1 MRSVYKMVDKIAASA
16 ATVLINGE
24 SGTGK
29 ELIAQAIHQRSDRA
43 DKPFVAI
50 NCGAIPETLL
60 ESQLFG
66 HVKGSYTGADRDH
79 DGFCRQAEGGTIFLD
94 EIGETPHAIQVKL
107 LRMLQEREIYPVG
120 SSSPVK
126 VDVRVIAA
134 TNRDLEEEIARG
146 NFRTDLF
153 YRLNVI
159 PLHLPALRERVE
171 DIPLLVDHF
180 LKRTC
185 AEYKGSLGSIL
196 DENALRALQAYEW
209 PGNVRELENVIERA
223 SIMRD
228 GDRITVRDLPPELSD
243 EQSAGDLPAA
253 SLTVGSL
260 VTLEDLERAHIL
272 SVLEA
277 TGGARKQTSE
287 ILGINASTLYR
298 KLKKYGV
305 QDEDG
310 EGDEDQDTEVPG
322 AELLEAVDDVLRET
336 ADDRGET
343 VRTAGDANA
352 VTEADADEP
361 AHGLKLAPGRNCTV
375 ETFESGTLHGKLR
388 PGTCEKTCS
397 TVLTCWQKANRQI
410 ARYREQMARALLYP
424 PAVGRFTDAGGYP
437 ESSLRARGGRSKEDV
452 MFNRKGFTLIELM
465 IVVVIIGIL
474 AAIAIPNFISMQ
486 DRAKEAKVK
495 GGAHTLQLAAEDY
508 AVRNDGIYSDQG
520 GMVGPLLPQDPNGG
534 NNLQNAFDGTY
545 SEPQWAAAAAGA
557 GQIGIVAIQ
566 DANGINVGYTI
577 TGYGKDANSGNAGVI
592 LTLSSGQ

>member
-1 MRSVYKMVDKIAASA
+1 KNRTRKQIIGQSPRMRSVYKMVDKIAASA

-29 ELIAQAIHQRSDRA
+29 ELIAQAIHQGSDRA
-43 DKPFVAI
+43 DKTFVAI

-94 EIGETPHAIQVKL
+94 EIGETPHTIQVKL

-126 VDVRVIAA
+126 VNVRVIAA

-159 PLHLPALRERVE
+159 PLHLPSLRERIE

-180 LKRTC
+180 LKRNC
-185 AEYKGSLGSIL
+185 PDYKGSLGSIL
-196 DENALRALQAYEW
+196 DEAAMRALQAYAW

-228 GDRITVRDLPPELSD
+228 GDRITVRDLPPELGDPRPGD
-243 EQSAGDLPAA
+243 EPAPLHL
-253 SLTVGSL
+253 SVGSP
-260 VTLEDLERAHIL
+260 VSLEDLERAHIL
-272 SVLEA
+272 AVLEA
-277 TGGARKQTSE
+277 TSGARKQTSE

-310 EGDEDQDTEVPG
+310 DEGADLADGPDGTEVPG

-336 ADDRGET
+336 AVD
-343 VRTAGDANA
+343 
-352 VTEADADEP
+352 ADAD
-361 AHGLKLAPGRNCTV
+361 
-375 ETFESGTLHGKLR
+375 
-388 PGTCEKTCS
+388 
-397 TVLTCWQKANRQI
+397 
-410 ARYREQMARALLYP
+410 RE
-424 PAVGRFTDAGGYP
+424 AVP
-437 ESSLRARGGRSKEDV
+437 V
-452 MFNRKGFTLIELM
+452 
-465 IVVVIIGIL
+465 
-474 AAIAIPNFISMQ
+474 
-486 DRAKEAKVK
+486 
-495 GGAHTLQLAAEDY
+495 
-508 AVRNDGIYSDQG
+508 
-520 GMVGPLLPQDPNGG
+520 
-534 NNLQNAFDGTY
+534 
-545 SEPQWAAAAAGA
+545 
-557 GQIGIVAIQ
+557 
-566 DANGINVGYTI
+566 
-577 TGYGKDANSGNAGVI
+577 
-592 LTLSSGQ
+592 

>member
-1 MRSVYKMVDKIAASA
+1 MALGRILVVDDEDSMCQYLSILLQKEGYEVATANGGAEALKLIEANPYDVVMTDIQMPKMDGIQLLKGIKGMDPTMPVIIMTAYASEQSAIDAVNLGAFSYLQKHCKNDEIKMVVRNALQLKQARTENAQLKKELTKNRTRKQIIGQSPRMRSVYKMVDKIAASA

-66 HVKGSYTGADRDH
+66 HVKGSFTGADRDH

-134 TNRDLEEEIARG
+134 TNRDLEEEIGRG

-171 DIPLLVDHF
+171 DIPLLADHF

-185 AEYKGSLGSIL
+185 ADYKGSLGSIL
-196 DENALRALQAYEW
+196 DEAALRALQAYDW

-228 GDRITVRDLPPELSD
+228 SERITVRDLPPELSD
-243 EQSAGDLPAA
+243 QSGGDAPVSTLA
-253 SLTVGSL
+253 VGSL
-260 VTLEDLERAHIL
+260 VTLEDLEKAHIL

-310 EGDEDQDTEVPG
+310 DEGEDAGAEVPG

-336 ADDRGET
+336 AEDGGE
-343 VRTAGDANA
+343 AAA
-352 VTEADADEP
+352 APEAAPATEASDADEP
-361 AHGLKLAPGRNCTV
+361 A
-375 ETFESGTLHGKLR
+375 
-388 PGTCEKTCS
+388 
-397 TVLTCWQKANRQI
+397 
-410 ARYREQMARALLYP
+410 
-424 PAVGRFTDAGGYP
+424 
-437 ESSLRARGGRSKEDV
+437 
-452 MFNRKGFTLIELM
+452 
-465 IVVVIIGIL
+465 VV
-474 AAIAIPNFISMQ
+474 
-486 DRAKEAKVK
+486 
-495 GGAHTLQLAAEDY
+495 
-508 AVRNDGIYSDQG
+508 
-520 GMVGPLLPQDPNGG
+520 
-534 NNLQNAFDGTY
+534 
-545 SEPQWAAAAAGA
+545 
-557 GQIGIVAIQ
+557 
-566 DANGINVGYTI
+566 
-577 TGYGKDANSGNAGVI
+577 
-592 LTLSSGQ
+592 